1 MTHEE
6 IIKRE
11 DGTQYKITVKI
22 SLPFG
27 QNASFCHRIET
38 RGKGKRKWE
47 SLPEPNFILNL
58 TAMTHAEA
66 LKARDDIKRE
76 NELKYVTK
84 EEIYTAK
91 LTLWEQMKPEL

>member
-11 DGTQYKITVKI
+11 DGTQYKII
-22 SLPFG
+22 AFWRFG
-27 QNASFCHRIET
+27 IVVGVYKLQGHIWKPCT
-38 RGKGKRKWE
+38 E
-47 SLPEPNFILNL
+47 SN
-58 TAMTHAEA
+58 
-66 LKARDDIKRE
+66 
-76 NELKYVTK
+76 VTP

>member
-1 MTHEE
+1 MIHEE
-6 IIKRE
+6 IIKRD

-27 QNASFCHRIET
+27 QNASFYHRIET

-47 SLPEPNFILNL
+47 SLPEPNFVRN
-58 TAMTHAEA
+58 TQGMTHAE
-66 LKARDDIKRE
+66 KVKMMDDFKRE

-91 LTLWEQMKPEL
+91 LSLWEQMKPEL